1 MLARQIALVSL
12 LLLASCGKGTDTG
25 QGAADSSSKAADS
38 PAKVAETIKIKP
50 GAWDATTELVSME
63 IEGVDSAAFKDSLG
77 RKTAFKNCVT
87 PEQAARPAS
96 DFFAHPDLK
105 NGKCKSESF
114 DMTGG
119 KLAAV
124 IVCEPG
130 QGQAGPMRMELSG
143 NYGPDA
149 YDMTVTMNGKGGP
162 NGGAMK
168 MVAHSSGKHVAD
180 SCAS

>member
-1 MLARQIALVSL
+1 MLLRPIVLVSL
-12 LLLASCGKGTDTG
+12 MMLVGCGKGPDTK
-25 QGAADSSSKAADS
+25 QAAADSGTKAT
-38 PAKVAETIKIKP
+38 ETIKIKP

-63 IEGVDSAAFKDSLG
+63 IEGMDPAALKGTLG
-77 RKTAFKNCVT
+77 RKTEFKNCVT

-119 KLAAV
+119 KLTAV
-124 IVCEPG
+124 IVCEAG

-168 MVAHSSGKHVAD
+168 MVAHSSGKHIAD
-180 SCAS
+180 TCAS